1 MSLRGV
7 ILARAVELHG
17 SEHGSKIHLARLV
30 APRWGL
36 LPDRAEEKIHRFL
49 RGQNMGSR
57 DLEVLLDVLGL
68 EVAPRASSTINAA
81 QPSA

>member
-17 SEHGSKIHLARLV
+17 SEKGCKAHLARLV

-36 LPDRAEEKIHRFL
+36 MPDRAEEKIHRFL

-68 EVAPRASSTINAA
+68 EVAPRASSDVTVTE
-81 QPSA
+81 